1 MFEGKE
7 LEGKIGD
14 VGAYS
19 VDLTSKGEVE
29 IMVGVKI
36 DLVAEAKKLAA
47 KTSTPLDDKAIAWLE
62 ILMGRAGEQK
72 AAS

>member
-14 VGAYS
+14 VGGYS
-19 VDLTSKGEVE
+19 VDLTEKGELEVSV
-29 IMVGVKI
+29 MVKV

-47 KTSTPLDDKAIAWLE
+47 KTGTPIDDQAIAWLE
-62 ILMGRAGEQK
+62 KLMGR
-72 AAS
+72 